1 MTNKHDS
8 FGSGYL
14 GSDEMLLPRRAL
26 LKMVP
31 VSDMTI
37 YRWERDGIFPRHFS
51 INGRNYWRLS
61 EVQQWMDGQVRA
73 ETPAMPDG
81 GDRHE

>member
-1 MTNKHDS
+1 MTNLFDS
-8 FGSGYL
+8 PENDRLGSG
-14 GSDEMLLPRRAL
+14 EMLLPRRAL
-26 LKMVP
+26 RKIVP

-37 YRWERDGIFPRHFS
+37 YRWERGRIFPRHFS

-73 ETPAMPDG
+73 DIPAIFKN
-81 GDRHE
+81 GDPHE